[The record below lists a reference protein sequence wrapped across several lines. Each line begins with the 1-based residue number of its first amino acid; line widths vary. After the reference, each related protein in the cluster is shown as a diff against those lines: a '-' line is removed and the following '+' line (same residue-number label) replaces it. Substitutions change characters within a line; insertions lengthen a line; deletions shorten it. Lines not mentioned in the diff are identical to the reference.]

1 MADDKPQDKPPT
13 SRLGR
18 LARLATLAPK
28 SLPFALEGAKRAL
41 GVKRTEEEQEEARK
55 KLAQD
60 AKKAAEAMLK
70 TLGEMKGLPLKL
82 GQMASYIDGIVPPG
96 YEDKVQRALK
106 KLQDKAPPL
115 SPEAAETMVKSELG
129 APPEHV
135 FGKWEREPFA
145 AASIGQVHRAWTKH
159 GDHVAVKV
167 QYPGIAATIAS
178 DMQLARAALR
188 ALAHTDLPLP
198 TDPVMDSVMDEIEA
212 TLLRE
217 VDYLQEAEQL
227 QWFAEHAA
235 LPGVAM
241 ARPLLSHTR
250 AQVLTQQYLPG
261 LHLDAWLATQPQQA
275 LRDRAGQHLWDWFMH
290 CIFGL
295 GRVHADPHP
304 GNFLFAADGTVG
316 VLDFGCTRE
325 LSEGFRTQMARA
337 WSALLRPAA
346 DPQRDALVL
355 QAYQALGLAGP
366 DLALATYSAELA
378 PALADMQAWQLEPF
392 TQAVFDFST
401 KQPPPITPPEHQRVL
416 GRHLAQV
423 PGEMPAFDRM
433 WMGLMHL
440 LTRLGARVH
449 TRAAGIPVPPTERT
463 FP

>member
-1 MADDKPQDKPPT
+1 MGQKDGEKWIAAANLQPT
-13 SRLGR
+13 I
-18 LARLATLAPK
+18 PK
-28 SLPFALEGAKRAL
+28 SDRLL
-41 GVKRTEEEQEEARK
+41 
-55 KLAQD
+55 
-60 AKKAAEAMLK
+60 
-70 TLGEMKGLPLKL
+70 
-82 GQMASYIDGIVPPG
+82 
-96 YEDKVQRALK
+96 
-106 KLQDKAPPL
+106 
-115 SPEAAETMVKSELG
+115 
-129 APPEHV
+129 
-135 FGKWEREPFA
+135 
-145 AASIGQVHRAWTKH
+145 
-159 GDHVAVKV
+159 VAVKV

-198 TDPVMDSVMDEIEA
+198 ADPVMDSVMDEIEA

-392 TQAVFDFST
+392 TQPVFDFRT

-433 WMGLMHL
+433 WMCLMHL

-449 TRAAGIPVPPTERT
+449 TRAAGIPETAIESSLP
-463 FP
+463 

>member
-1 MADDKPQDKPPT
+1 
-13 SRLGR
+13 
-18 LARLATLAPK
+18 
-28 SLPFALEGAKRAL
+28 
-41 GVKRTEEEQEEARK
+41 
-55 KLAQD
+55 
-60 AKKAAEAMLK
+60 
-70 TLGEMKGLPLKL
+70 
-82 GQMASYIDGIVPPG
+82 
-96 YEDKVQRALK
+96 
-106 KLQDKAPPL
+106 
-115 SPEAAETMVKSELG
+115 
-129 APPEHV
+129 
-135 FGKWEREPFA
+135 
-145 AASIGQVHRAWTKH
+145 
-159 GDHVAVKV
+159 
-167 QYPGIAATIAS
+167 
-178 DMQLARAALR
+178 
-188 ALAHTDLPLP
+188 
-198 TDPVMDSVMDEIEA
+198 
-212 TLLRE
+212 
-217 VDYLQEAEQL
+217 
-227 QWFAEHAA
+227 
-235 LPGVAM
+235 
-241 ARPLLSHTR
+241 
-250 AQVLTQQYLPG
+250 
-261 LHLDAWLATQPQQA
+261 
-275 LRDRAGQHLWDWFMH
+275 MH

-440 LTRLGARVH
+440 LTRLGARV
-449 TRAAGIPVPPTERT
+449 RT
-463 FP
+463 DGPAIYRPLANGR